1 MEKEEF
7 DKNKQEQRMNK
18 DEILKQAQREGE
30 DEREV
35 QVRDKS
41 LKWTY
46 IVMVIMAAAFAAVRK
61 SQGLPM
67 MDLCATVCLSVCA
80 GQIYRYIKLRDK
92 GCLILGIVTFV
103 VAVVA
108 VIRFFMGH

>member
-30 DEREV
+30 DEPEV

-46 IVMVIMAAAFAAVRK
+46 IVMVIMAAAFAAVRE